1 MAKIDEIKEYIG
13 ALKVYLA
20 LITALLIS
28 DIGGTVKLFLN
39 DVTGFIFWMGVVTI
53 IVLSIIF
60 ASIAKHM
67 HKKIKE
73 LKDLK

>member
-1 MAKIDEIKEYIG
+1 MNSFCSATTQ
-13 ALKVYLA
+13 AKVYLA

-39 DVTGFIFWMGVVTI
+39 DETGFIFWTGVTTI
-53 IVLSIIF
+53 IILSIIF